1 MCAASGTRW
10 EKGVTFAS
18 YGAFSEAKAGTVKP
32 LSVSVSDFDHGRR
45 GKALAVPPCTR
56 GGRVVH
62 PYSDHAS
69 VVKFIER
76 NAMPAIGDLFENVQL
91 SIRER
96 QNGP

>member
-1 MCAASGTRW
+1 M
-10 EKGVTFAS
+10 
-18 YGAFSEAKAGTVKP
+18 
-32 LSVSVSDFDHGRR
+32 
-45 GKALAVPPCTR
+45 PPCTR

-69 VVKFIER
+69 VVKVYVPA
-76 NAMPAIGDLFENVQL
+76 NMAAIGDLFENVQL